1 MYLRLNCWLSDLTT
15 VERGLPPAM
24 LRFRVG
30 EDLDT
35 AKYLAVGKNI
45 VRDLELALSS
55 VGLSLHDFK
64 SVLDFGCGAG
74 RTISWLAQSNLQAKI
89 TGTDV
94 DAESIRWCRSAYPN
108 QSFTVNS
115 PAPPLPFDAG
125 SFDLI
130 YAISVLTHLSEA
142 NQLDWLKEIQRLLK
156 PDGIAILSVHGP
168 LSWTRLTPEDL
179 QVLQDHGY
187 LFRTS
192 SKLRGILPDWYH
204 TSYCS
209 EKYIR
214 ETFSG
219 FFEILNFMPG
229 GLGQQDLV
237 ILKCAR

>member
-1 MYLRLNCWLSDLTT
+1 
-15 VERGLPPAM
+15 M

-30 EDLDT
+30 EDLDV

-45 VRDLELALSS
+45 VHDLELALSS
-55 VGLSLHDFK
+55 IGLSLDHFD

-74 RTISWLAQSNLQAKI
+74 RTISWLAQRKLQGQI

-94 DAESIRWCRSAYPN
+94 DAESIGWCRSTYPN
-108 QSFTVNS
+108 QRFTVNS
-115 PAPPLPFDAG
+115 PSPPLPFDVH
-125 SFDLI
+125 SFDFI
-130 YAISVLTHLSEA
+130 YGVSVLTHLSEA
-142 NQLDWLKEIQRLLK
+142 NQLVWLKELHRLLK
-156 PDGIAILSVHGP
+156 PEGIAILSVHGP
-168 LSWTRLTPEDL
+168 LSWTRLPPKDL

-204 TSYCS
+204 TAYCS

-219 FFEILNFMPG
+219 FFEILNFIPG
-229 GLGQQDLV
+229 GLGLQDLV
-237 ILKCAR
+237 VLRRAR